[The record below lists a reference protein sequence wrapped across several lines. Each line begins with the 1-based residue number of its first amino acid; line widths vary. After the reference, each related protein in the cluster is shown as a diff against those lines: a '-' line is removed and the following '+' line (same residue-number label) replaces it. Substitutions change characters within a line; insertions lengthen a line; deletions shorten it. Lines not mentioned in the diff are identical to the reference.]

1 MSHNAQ
7 AVVPGEPLTDGA
19 TAASS
24 DHSEET
30 VDSWEVADDGLEVTG
45 SDLAHLRFLLTGSTA
60 SSPRWRKRL
69 WASSIVVC
77 ALASS
82 ILALAATDP
91 ILIGPSSAWRRLGYL
106 AAMTWPACGWIAA
119 EITML
124 MEKTLP
130 KPLAD
135 RSLLS
140 GDDCAEP
147 GGITGDSSHHALSG
161 PEHPMAHTYVSG
173 SDRLIKDR
181 FMGSLLQTRVTPK
194 CAWRV
199 RRYSRA
205 AAFLMLGPF
214 GILLYFIVVL
224 GWQARAL
231 HSAQNDLALVFA
243 CLSWPPAWLQLAGW
257 LVYLQVPAAIGCDW
271 IKQSTQ
277 HIRHMAC
284 SSSRNWNQAMSH
296 LQSAHETTLCLS
308 ALLTPV
314 MIANMFISSGFI
326 VLWIGA
332 VLAPRNM
339 VPEGSWV
346 QVWAPQWVIYLA
358 IVCFYINATLPL
370 FVGARC
376 SSACDELVDA
386 IASLR

>member
-1 MSHNAQ
+1 MSLSAQ
-7 AVVPGEPLTDGA
+7 IAAPGGSLGDCA
-19 TAASS
+19 TAAAS
-24 DHSEET
+24 DHSEES
-30 VDSWEVADDGLEVTG
+30 VDSWEVEEDGLEVTG
-45 SDLAHLRFLLTGSTA
+45 SDLAHLRFLLTGSTS
-60 SSPRWRKRL
+60 SSPPWRKRL
-69 WASSIVVC
+69 WASSIGVC

-82 ILALAATDP
+82 ILVLAATDP
-91 ILIGPSSAWRRLGYL
+91 ILIGPSSAWRRLGYM
-106 AAMTWPACGWIAA
+106 AVMTWPACGWIAA

-130 KPLAD
+130 KPPAD
-135 RSLLS
+135 RSLVNS
-140 GDDCAEP
+140 DSCAES
-147 GGITGDSSHHALSG
+147 GGATGNDSHEALSG
-161 PEHPMAHTYVSG
+161 SGHPGAHTYVSG

-181 FMGSLLQTRVTPK
+181 FMVSLLQTRVTPK
-194 CAWRV
+194 CAGRV
-199 RRYSRA
+199 RQYARTA
-205 AAFLMLGPF
+205 ALFMLGPF
-214 GILLYFIVVL
+214 GILLYFIMVL

-243 CLSWPPAWLQLAGW
+243 CLSWSPAWLQLAGW

-271 IKQSTQ
+271 IKQSTR
-277 HIRHMAC
+277 HIRHMAR
-284 SSSRNWNQAMSH
+284 SSSRNWNRAMTH

-314 MIANMFISSGFI
+314 MIANMLISSGFI

-332 VLAPRNM
+332 VLAPRTM
-339 VPEGSWV
+339 VPEGSWL
-346 QVWAPQWVIYLA
+346 QVWAPQWVLYLA